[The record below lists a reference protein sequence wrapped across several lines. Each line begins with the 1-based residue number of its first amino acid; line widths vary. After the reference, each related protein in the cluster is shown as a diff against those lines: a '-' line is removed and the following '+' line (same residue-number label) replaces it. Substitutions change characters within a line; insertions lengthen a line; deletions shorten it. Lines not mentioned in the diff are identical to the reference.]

1 MATSD
6 TSRIYAEQLDREDVL
21 ASYKEEF
28 YLKEGTIYMDGNS
41 LGLLSKRSEQSLLA
55 ALDSWRTYGID
66 GWTEGEHPWFYYAEK
81 LGALMAPLVGAGDGE
96 VVVTGSTTTNLHQL
110 VATFYRSEGKRT
122 KILADELT
130 FPSDI
135 YALQSQ
141 IRLHGLDP
149 QVHLIQVKSRDGRTL
164 NEDDIIA
171 AMSDEVALVLL
182 PSVLYRSG
190 QLLDIERLSAA
201 ARERN
206 IPIGFDLCHSIG
218 AVSHELS
225 LWGVDF
231 AVWCN
236 YKYLNAGPGSVAG
249 LYVNRRHFGRIP
261 ALAGWFSSNKD
272 VQFDMSHQL
281 TPAEHAGAYQ
291 IGTPHILSAA
301 PLMGSLSM
309 FAEAG
314 IDRLRAKSLRMT
326 QYLMDLVESELSG
339 MGFVIGNPM
348 EDHRRGGHVCLI
360 HEEAVRICK
369 ALKDNGVVPDFRAPD
384 VIRLAPIPLYT
395 SFQDIWDM
403 VQRLKAI
410 MTEKQYERYEK
421 KRGVVA

>member
-1 MATSD
+1 MAMSD
-6 TSRIYAEQLDREDVL
+6 TSRAYAEQLDKEDAL
-21 ASYKEEF
+21 SSFKQEF
-28 YLKEGTIYMDGNS
+28 YVKEGTIYMDGNS

-55 ALDSWRTYGID
+55 VLDSWRTLGID
-66 GWTEGEHPWFYYAEK
+66 GWTEGEHPWFDYSEK
-81 LGALMAPLVGAGDGE
+81 LGAMLAPLVGASAEE
-96 VVVTGSTTTNLHQL
+96 VIVTGSTTTNLHQL
-110 VATFYRSEGKRT
+110 VATFYRPEGART
-122 KILADELT
+122 KIVADELT

-135 YALQSQ
+135 YVLQSQ

-149 QVHLIQVKSRDGRTL
+149 QEHLIQVKSRDGRMV

-190 QLLDIERLSAA
+190 QLLDIQRLSAA
-201 ARERN
+201 ARARN

-218 AVSHELS
+218 AVQHELS
-225 LWGVDF
+225 LWDVDF

-249 LYVNRRHFGRIP
+249 LFVNRRHFGRLP
-261 ALAGWFSSNKD
+261 ALAGWFSSRKD
-272 VQFDMSHQL
+272 VQFDMDHQL

-301 PLMGSLSM
+301 PLMGSLLM

-314 IDRLRAKSLRMT
+314 IDKLRAKSLRMT
-326 QYLMDLVESELSG
+326 QYMMDLMESELSG
-339 MGFVIGNPM
+339 MGFVIGNPI
-348 EDHRRGGHVCLI
+348 EDHRRGGHVALI

-395 SFQDIWDM
+395 SFQDVWDM
-403 VQRLKAI
+403 VQRLRAI
-410 MTEKQYERYEK
+410 MLEKQYERYEK